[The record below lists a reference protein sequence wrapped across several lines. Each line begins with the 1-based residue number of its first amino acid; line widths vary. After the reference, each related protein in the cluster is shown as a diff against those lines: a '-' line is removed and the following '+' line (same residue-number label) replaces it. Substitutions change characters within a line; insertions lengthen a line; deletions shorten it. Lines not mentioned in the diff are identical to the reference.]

1 MTQCLLG
8 GHWQMNGRN
17 IIKLNDTHQK
27 SKNGF
32 YKMIIS
38 I

>member
-1 MTQCLLG
+1 
-8 GHWQMNGRN
+8 MNGRN

-38 I
+38 IQVDNTTK